1 MAEMDGPN
9 PAIERGVASVP
20 SRIGFG
26 PVQVSD
32 GVHTVGGGLRPATDS
47 RRWNGVCEP
56 GSVPPSRRR
65 RAVPVLV
72 TGAPAAPS
80 SPQFQGAR
88 MATRQTLPVLPLRGT
103 VIFPGITAPIAAG
116 RPATLRAIEAALKGD
131 RLVFAV
137 AQRDNADEPTPDI
150 LYSMGVVAR
159 IGQIQRGLGGV
170 QLLLQG
176 EARAT
181 ALQFSEN
188 DGYFSATI
196 LPSEEM
202 PPLDENDPV
211 FEALHKETRER
222 AAELGERRGLPEEVV
237 HQVLDNVTEP
247 GRFADLVAGYIDLTV
262 AEKQG
267 LLETLSVEE
276 RLRRVLVLVQRQI
289 GMLEAQDEIKSAV
302 QEELGE
308 RQREMYLR
316 EQLKAIQKELGDED
330 QSKEVEELR
339 EKLGKLPLPKEARAE
354 VERELGRLERAGRE
368 SMEAQV
374 IRTYLEWIAE
384 LPWGERSDDNLDL
397 PHATEVLDE
406 DHYGLQDVK
415 DRVLEFLAVRQ
426 LRARQLADEME
437 KTGEVPAARLRVD
450 SDDANPALGSEDGDR
465 QITDTREA
473 KARAM
478 ARGPILLFIGPP
490 GVGKTSIAKSI
501 ARALGRE
508 YVRVALGGAR
518 DEADIRGHRRTY
530 VGAMPGRIIQGMKQ
544 AGTKNPV
551 FLLDEVD
558 KLGTSF
564 QGDPASALLEV
575 LDPAQ
580 NDSFTDHYLG
590 IPFDLSEVLF
600 IATANFI
607 QNIPGPLLDRME
619 VVEFSG
625 YTEREKAEI
634 AKKYLIPRQLEES
647 GLGNR
652 GLTISDDAVMSVV
665 SRYTRESGVRQ
676 LERQL
681 GAVARKIARRV
692 ASGDSSILDDHV
704 VDVDEVRD
712 LLGRPRVHPE
722 RAQEANE
729 VGMATGMYYTPMGGD
744 IMFVEASVRRFY
756 GGQPA
761 GEAPSGP
768 GGPVSLILTGQLG
781 DVMKESARAA
791 FTFAT
796 NNASRLGIPRDRL
809 GAIEAHIHVPAGA
822 IPKDGPSA
830 GIAIA
835 TALVSEM
842 SDRPVR
848 RDVAMTGEIT
858 LRGRVLPIG
867 GVKEKVLGAHRA
879 GIKDV
884 IIPKANEADLEDVPE
899 EVREQLTFHPVETL
913 EEVLAIALLPAEA
926 AEPREEK
933 LEAVGA

>member
-1 MAEMDGPN
+1 MA
-9 PAIERGVASVP
+9 
-20 SRIGFG
+20 
-26 PVQVSD
+26 Q
-32 GVHTVGGGLRPATDS
+32 
-47 RRWNGVCEP
+47 
-56 GSVPPSRRR
+56 
-65 RAVPVLV
+65 
-72 TGAPAAPS
+72 
-80 SPQFQGAR
+80 
-88 MATRQTLPVLPLRGT
+88 RQTLPVLPLRGT
-103 VIFPGITAPIAAG
+103 VIFPGLTAPIAAG
-116 RPATLRAIEAALKGD
+116 RPGTLRAIEAALKGD

-137 AQRDNADEPTPDI
+137 AQRDNTDEPAPDI
-150 LYSMGVVAR
+150 LYSMGVIAR

-176 EARAT
+176 EQRAT
-181 ALQFSEN
+181 SLQYTTTE
-188 DGYFSATI
+188 GYMAAVVM
-196 LPSEEM
+196 PAEEM
-202 PPLDENDPV
+202 EPLNERDPA
-211 FEALHKETRER
+211 FEALHKEIRER

-237 HQVLDNVTEP
+237 HQVLDSVTDP
-247 GRFADLVAGYIDLTV
+247 GRFADLVAGYIELTV
-262 AEKQG
+262 PEKQG

-276 RLRRVLVLVQRQI
+276 RLRRVLVHVQRQI
-289 GMLEAQDEIKSAV
+289 GLLEAQEDIKSQV

-330 QSKEVEELR
+330 SGKEVSELR
-339 EKLGKLPLPKEARAE
+339 EKLAKLDLPKEARAE

-384 LPWGERSDDNLDL
+384 LPWNIRSDDHLDL
-397 PHATEVLDE
+397 KRAAGILDE

-426 LRARQLADEME
+426 LRAQQLENEM
-437 KTGEVPAARLRVD
+437 KVTGELPAHVLKPDKEDATPALRVG
-450 SDDANPALGSEDGDR
+450 DDERP
-465 QITDTREA
+465 ITDAKEA

-478 ARGPILLFIGPP
+478 ARGPILLFNGPP

-558 KLGTSF
+558 KLGQSF

-590 IPFDLSEVLF
+590 IPFDLSECLF
-600 IATANFI
+600 IATSNFI

-619 VVEFSG
+619 VVDFAG

-634 AKKYLIPRQLEES
+634 AKKYLIPRQMEES
-647 GLGNR
+647 GLGDKNVSF
-652 GLTISDDAVMSVV
+652 TDEAVMSVV
-665 SRYTRESGVRQ
+665 SKYTRESGVRQ

-681 GAVARKIARRV
+681 GAVARKVARRI
-692 ASGDSSILDDHV
+692 ATGDTGVIEDNVIDA
-704 VDVDEVRD
+704 DEVRE

-722 RAQEANE
+722 HAQEHNE
-729 VGMATGMYYTPMGGD
+729 VGIATGMYYTPMGGD
-744 IMFVEASVRRFY
+744 IMFVEASIRRFY
-756 GGQPA
+756 GSRATDDGN
-761 GEAPSGP
+761 GEVSRPGA

-791 FTFAT
+791 FTYAT
-796 NNASRLGIPRDRL
+796 NNAAKFGIPKDRL

-830 GIAIA
+830 GLAIA

-848 RDVAMTGEIT
+848 RDVSMTGEIT
-858 LRGRVLPIG
+858 LRGRALPIG

-879 GIKDV
+879 GIKH
-884 IIPKANEADLEDVPE
+884 IILPKANEADIEDVPE
-899 EVREQLTFHPVETL
+899 EVRRELTFHPVESL
-913 EEVLAIALLPAEA
+913 EEVLRIALVPEKDTEVRAEA
-926 AEPREEK
+926 EERMA
-933 LEAVGA
+933 AV

>member
-1 MAEMDGPN
+1 MA
-9 PAIERGVASVP
+9 
-20 SRIGFG
+20 
-26 PVQVSD
+26 Q
-32 GVHTVGGGLRPATDS
+32 
-47 RRWNGVCEP
+47 
-56 GSVPPSRRR
+56 
-65 RAVPVLV
+65 
-72 TGAPAAPS
+72 
-80 SPQFQGAR
+80 
-88 MATRQTLPVLPLRGT
+88 RQTLPVLPLRGT
-103 VIFPGITAPIAAG
+103 VIFPGLTAPIAAG
-116 RPATLRAIEAALKGD
+116 RPGTLRAIEAALKSD

-137 AQRDNADEPTPDI
+137 AQRDNTDEPTPDI
-150 LYSMGVVAR
+150 LYSMGVIAR

-176 EARAT
+176 EQRAT
-181 ALQFSEN
+181 ALQYSTSE
-188 DGYFSATI
+188 GYLTAVVMST
-196 LPSEEM
+196 EEM
-202 PPLDENDPV
+202 TPLNDHDPA
-211 FEALHKETRER
+211 FEALHKEIRER

-237 HQVLDNVTEP
+237 HQVLDSVTEP
-247 GRFADLVAGYIDLTV
+247 GRFADLVAGYIELPV

-276 RLRRVLVLVQRQI
+276 RLRRVLVHVQRQI
-289 GMLEAQDEIKSAV
+289 GLLEAQEEIKSQV

-316 EQLKAIQKELGDED
+316 EQLKAIQKELGDDD
-330 QSKEVEELR
+330 QAKEVSELR
-339 EKLGKLPLPKEARAE
+339 DKLTKLNLPKEARAE
-354 VERELGRLERAGRE
+354 VERELGRLERSGRE

-384 LPWGERSDDNLDL
+384 LPWNTRSDDHLDL
-397 PHATEVLDE
+397 RRATDVLDE

-426 LRARQLADEME
+426 LRALQLAEEVE
-437 KTGEVPAARLRVD
+437 KTGELPASKIKAAKE
-450 SDDANPALGSEDGDR
+450 DATPALNVVDDDDR
-465 QITDTREA
+465 TITDAKEA

-478 ARGPILLFIGPP
+478 AKGPILLFVGPP

-558 KLGTSF
+558 KLGVSF
-564 QGDPASALLEV
+564 QGDPSSALLEV

-590 IPFDLSEVLF
+590 VPFDLSEVLF

-619 VVEFSG
+619 TVDFAG

-634 AKKYLIPRQLEES
+634 AKKYLIPRQLEDA
-647 GLGNR
+647 GLADKKVSF
-652 GLTISDDAVMSVV
+652 TDDAVMSVV
-665 SRYTRESGVRQ
+665 SNYTRESGVRQ
-676 LERQL
+676 LERQI
-681 GAVARKIARRV
+681 GAVARKVARRI
-692 ASGDSSILDDHV
+692 AAGDSGVIDDGKI
-704 VDVDEVRD
+704 DANEVRE
-712 LLGRPRVHPE
+712 LLGRPKVHPE
-722 RAQEANE
+722 RAAETNE
-729 VGMATGMYYTPMGGD
+729 VGIATGMYYTPVGGD
-744 IMFVEASVRRFY
+744 IMFVEASIRRYY
-756 GGQPA
+756 GG
-761 GEAPSGP
+761 APNVDQSMQVGP
-768 GGPVSLILTGQLG
+768 GGAVSLILTGQLG

-791 FTFAT
+791 FTYAT
-796 NNASRLGIPRDRL
+796 NNAAKLGIPKDRL

-867 GVKEKVLGAHRA
+867 GLKEKVLGAHRA
-879 GIKDV
+879 GIKV
-884 IIPKANEADLEDVPE
+884 IVLPKENEADIEDIPE
-899 EVREQLTFHPVETL
+899 EVRSQLSFHPVETL
-913 EEVLAIALLPAEA
+913 EEVLKIALVPEKDAEA
-926 AEPREEK
+926 SEEK
-933 LEAVGA
+933 KEAMVAA